1 MKTTEAEEREMDELA
16 AAWPDLAGRCGFCQR
31 TVSNADLEHRVTPI
45 LNGGRGVE
53 CKRRGDY
60 L

>member
-1 MKTTEAEEREMDELA
+1 MKTARKCDDEIEGLA
-16 AAWPDLAGRCGFCQR
+16 RDWPDLEGVCGHCGR
-31 TVSNADLEHRVTPI
+31 TVSNADPVHRVTPI
-45 LNGGRGVE
+45 LKGGRGVE